1 MQEMIAAS
9 VAIVVLDKQPS
20 TFSHLV
26 DLYLVLHF
34 LPVIGNADRQLTCT
48 ERCLGDGKVYSW
60 VSARV
65 CVMAIEEDSLE

>member
-9 VAIVVLDKQPS
+9 IAIVVLDKQPS

-26 DLYLVLHF
+26 DLYLVFHF
-34 LPVIGNADRQLTCT
+34 LPVIGNADCQLTWT
-48 ERCLGDGKVYSW
+48 ERCLGDGKAYSW

-65 CVMAIEEDSLE
+65 CVMAVVENSLE

>member
-1 MQEMIAAS
+1 MQEMTAAS

-34 LPVIGNADRQLTCT
+34 LPVIGNVNCQLTWT

-65 CVMAIEEDSLE
+65 CVTAIEEDSLE